1 MHSNKPIYGI
11 QTFSF
16 LPFKR
21 CNKYFS
27 VYMFLFSYVIL
38 IKNYGYLF
46 LFQIMKIISS
56 EKMFHS
62 ILLLFTWTKEK
73 QLFYFFGG
81 GVCFLKIFFS
91 FDRFVILNEKMRR
104 TMLKIK

>member
-1 MHSNKPIYGI
+1 MHSNKPFYGI

-16 LPFKR
+16 LPLKR
-21 CNKYFS
+21 CNEYFS
-27 VYMFLFSYVIL
+27 VYMFLFSCVIL
-38 IKNYGYLF
+38 DIYFCFKN
-46 LFQIMKIISS
+46 MKIISS

-81 GVCFLKIFFS
+81 GVCFLKMFFS